1 MELEKSAQET
11 ERAKP
16 PERAKP
22 TERAKPF
29 QVQTAAPSQIQPTGE
44 RAPSAG
50 GGKGGKTGGGVV
62 YNSSTSGTSNNK
74 VNTMGFFCRRRLPLE
89 CQEVDLTNSGRLFD

>member
-16 PERAKP
+16 
-22 TERAKPF
+22 TERGKPF

-44 RAPSAG
+44 RVPSAG

-62 YNSSTSGTSNNK
+62 YNSSTSGASNNK
-74 VNTMGFFCRRRLPLE
+74 VNTMGFFAGDGDNNELG
-89 CQEVDLTNSGRLFD
+89 NSQMGG